1 MAICIAKRKPRVEY
15 SQVFNPWLS
24 MMIQYCIVIRMFLE
38 AALFGQVV

>member
-15 SQVFNPWLS
+15 SQVFNPRLY